1 MPYIPVLFICVSMTS
16 ITMDAPNQSSIEDET
31 CTRLMS
37 MGYLSEDASVVPPM
51 VPPNPSSP
59 VAISPFDPS
68 DTTSLSFSFIPADKF
83 VISLVDFSATL
94 LEFVECNMNLQ
105 ITNAASSLHD
115 AHARCLQSL
124 ILAAHDLARDVMV
137 TPKRIQ
143 YAREKEELLY
153 KQLMELASKK
163 QSEIKD
169 LVSSAVHDTQ
179 SNIVAEV
186 LQMQFEGLNVSTSG
200 VAGDAKTM
208 RKCQNQVQNVVYRM
222 LSTEVSKKLVE
233 SVDYLRESVVGTLQ
247 RCLQHLEGADAQID
261 DTSRALKQI
270 LDAAYSLEFTERTS
284 ASAVRLFFER
294 LKQSFRG
301 APWKNLRVDSNW
313 KEKYVSQLI
322 DGLSASKLA
331 KSICS
336 QFRAKVATAHE
347 TFEHALRRLELHHSG
362 RMKQNE
368 SQRDTIRKVC
378 FIISV

>member
-1 MPYIPVLFICVSMTS
+1 MPYIPVLFICVSMATLA
-16 ITMDAPNQSSIEDET
+16 MDTPNQSNNEDDICAKLSSI
-31 CTRLMS
+31 
-37 MGYLSEDASVVPPM
+37 GYLSEDASVIPPM

-59 VAISPFDPS
+59 VAIAPFDPS
-68 DTTSLSFSFIPADKF
+68 DTTSLSFSFIPVDKF
-83 VISLVDFSATL
+83 VASLVDFSATL

-169 LVSSAVHDTQ
+169 LVSSTVLDAHSD
-179 SNIVAEV
+179 IVVEV
-186 LQMQFEGLNVSTSG
+186 LTLQFDGLNVSLSQ
-200 VAGDAKTM
+200 VANDAKTM
-208 RKCQNQVQNVVYRM
+208 RKCQNQVQNVVYRK
-222 LSTEVSKKLVE
+222 LSNEVSKRLVE

-247 RCLQHLEGADAQID
+247 RCLQHLEGVDVQID

-301 APWKNLRVDSNW
+301 APWKNLRVDANW
-313 KEKYVSQLI
+313 REKYVSQLI

-336 QFRAKVATAHE
+336 QFRGKVATAHE

-362 RMKQNE
+362 RLKQNE

-378 FIISV
+378 VC

>member
-1 MPYIPVLFICVSMTS
+1 
-16 ITMDAPNQSSIEDET
+16 MDTPSQSNVEDET
-31 CTRLMS
+31 CAKLSS
-37 MGYLSEDASVVPPM
+37 MGYLSEDASVIPPM
-51 VPPNPSSP
+51 VVPNPSSP
-59 VAISPFDPS
+59 SAISPFDPA
-68 DTTSLSFSFIPADKF
+68 DTTSVSFSFIPVDKF
-83 VISLVDFSATL
+83 VASLVDFSATL

-143 YAREKEELLY
+143 YAREKEEVLY

-169 LVSSAVHDTQ
+169 LVSSAVQDTQ
-179 SNIVAEV
+179 SDITTEV
-186 LQMQFEGLNVSTSG
+186 LQMRFEGLNVSSSE
-200 VAGDAKTM
+200 VANDAKTM

-222 LSTEVSKKLVE
+222 LSTQVSKRLVE

-247 RCLQHLEGADAQID
+247 RCLQHLEGVEDIQID

-284 ASAVRLFFER
+284 ASTVRLFFER

-301 APWKNLRVDSNW
+301 APWKNLRVDGNW

-336 QFRAKVATAHE
+336 QFRGKVASAHE

-368 SQRDTIRKVC
+368 SQRDTIRKVV
-378 FIISV
+378 FTIDSTII

>member
-1 MPYIPVLFICVSMTS
+1 MPYIPVLFICVSLTT
-16 ITMDAPNQSSIEDET
+16 INMDTPSHSSVEDEICQT
-31 CTRLMS
+31 LS
-37 MGYLSEDASVVPPM
+37 SLGYINEDASVTPPM
-51 VPPNPSSP
+51 ITPNPSSP

-68 DTTSLSFSFIPADKF
+68 DTTSLSFSFIPVDKF
-83 VISLVDFSATL
+83 ATSLVDFSSTL

-124 ILAAHDLARDVMV
+124 ILAAHDLAREVMV

-153 KQLMELASKK
+153 KQLMDLSSKK

-169 LVSSAVHDTQ
+169 LVCTTVLNIHSD
-179 SNIVAEV
+179 IVAEV
-186 LQMQFEGLNVSTSG
+186 LALQFEGLNVSASQ
-200 VAGDAKTM
+200 VAADAKTM
-208 RKCQNQVQNVVYRM
+208 KKCQSQVQNVVYRK
-222 LSTEVSKKLVE
+222 LSEEVSKKLVE

-247 RCLQHLEGADAQID
+247 RCLEHLEGVEDLQID

-294 LKQSFRG
+294 LKQTFRG
-301 APWKNLRVDSNW
+301 APWKNLKVDDHW

-336 QFRAKVATAHE
+336 QFRGKVAAAHE
-347 TFEHALRRLELHHSG
+347 TFEHALRRLENHHSG

-378 FIISV
+378 SY